1 MEKQSAIQW
10 MSEALQ
16 ALDETIKQAPKTV
29 NYLATRENIVT
40 KAEKMFAEQIMDANG
55 AGFRDGVFY
64 SDGQQW
70 EFESPKD
77 YYEHFY
83 GKGDT
88 K

>member
-10 MSEALQ
+10 MSEALEV
-16 ALDETIKQAPKTV
+16 LDETIKQAPKTV
-29 NYLATRENIVT
+29 NYLATRENIVK
-40 KAEKMFAEQIMDANG
+40 KAEKMFSEQIMDANA
-55 AGFRDGVFY
+55 AGFRDGCLWSEGEEIYFK
-64 SDGQQW
+64 
-70 EFESPKD
+70 SPEH